1 MGVLAI
7 VALVVGASCLLVSLA
22 AVLRGIARG
31 SNGGYSGFIAAAVS
45 IVGGVITALLAII
58 LLFGG
63 NTTLGLIAL
72 GLGIGSPLLI
82 LGLILFFVPKSAF
95 RL

>member
-1 MGVLAI
+1 MSVLAI
-7 VALVVGASCLLVSLA
+7 IAFVIGGGCLLVSLS

-31 SNGGYSGFIAAAVS
+31 SNGGYAGFVAVAVS
-45 IVGGVITALLAII
+45 IIGGVITAILAIV
-58 LLFGG
+58 LLIGG
-63 NTTLGLIAL
+63 STTPGLIAL
-72 GLGIGSPLLI
+72 GLGVGSPLLI